1 MTVPRPRQSRKTNNL
16 SVIVIVSDQLTSCT
30 YMENADAAIDGK
42 CFRQVFVKFRKTC
55 TLAKWM
61 EIPGELELTISAKTT
76 R

>member
-1 MTVPRPRQSRKTNNL
+1 
-16 SVIVIVSDQLTSCT
+16 
-30 YMENADAAIDGK
+30 MENADAAIDGK

-76 R
+76 RY